1 MKQYIDVD
9 TGIGKFTV
17 ELQMDDNMNFPYSIW
32 DDQGVVVDEGSISIA
47 FDSLRDVAEAAVSRY
62 IRELDFVD

>member
-9 TGIGKFTV
+9 TSIGKFTV
-17 ELQMDDNMNFPYSIW
+17 ELHMEESMNFPYSIW
-32 DDQGVVVDEGSISIA
+32 DDQGEVVDEGAISVA